1 MLTAR
6 ARYHVAAVCR
16 TLLPWSYRSGTLSP
30 RARPRGRTPH
40 RQILLAACV
49 LASSMAFIDGSAL
62 TVALPSLRVFFAADL
77 AATQW
82 VLNGYVLALAALTL
96 IGGALADV
104 YGKARALRYGC
115 LGFGMASVACI
126 FAPSVEWL
134 IAARVVQ
141 GIAAALVTPASL
153 ALIGATYPK
162 DERNGAIGIWAA
174 ASALTT
180 AGGPVLGGWLTQEFG
195 WQYIFAIN
203 PPLALIAVT
212 LLMAYAPDDQ
222 HKQRRF
228 DIAGAAI
235 LAGALAAL
243 AWALSQIG
251 PQRAGAANNILVG
264 MAAALGIAALAGYV
278 AWERLSRY
286 PMTPPRLLANRPFVT
301 LNVATLLV
309 YTGLAVMFFLLS
321 FDLIDRRHLTPTDA
335 GLAFLPFTL
344 GVGLLSRPFGLL
356 ADKISA
362 RVMLVVGPLGAALAY
377 VLLAMG
383 RDAPLTLGVL
393 FPMTL
398 LGVSFAVLVAPL
410 TTSVLSCVGDDDEGL
425 ASGVNNTVSRIAQ
438 LIGIALAAGVAAY
451 TAGYVASLIVAAVL
465 SAAAAFAIAVMLPGS
480 AGKPLRFRG

>member
-1 MLTAR
+1 MSQPFVEPCSRGLIEAEP
-6 ARYHVAAVCR
+6 C
-16 TLLPWSYRSGTLSP
+16 P
-30 RARPRGRTPH
+30 RAQGREIAVT
-40 RQILLAACV
+40 RKRMVLAACV

-62 TVALPSLRVFFAADL
+62 TVALPRLRAFFDADL
-77 AATQW
+77 AAMQW

-104 YGKARALRYGC
+104 YGKARVLRHGC

-126 FAPSVEWL
+126 FAPTIEWL
-134 IAARVVQ
+134 IAARVAQ

-203 PPLALIAVT
+203 PPLALIAVA

-235 LAGALAAL
+235 LVGALAAL

-251 PQRAGAANNILVG
+251 PQRAGAVNNILVG
-264 MAAALGIAALAGYV
+264 MAVAFGIAALAGYA
-278 AWERLSRY
+278 AWERLSRH

-356 ADKISA
+356 ADKIGA
-362 RVMLVVGPLGAALAY
+362 RIMLIIGPIGAAFGY
-377 VLLAMG
+377 ILLALG
-383 RDAPLTLGVL
+383 KGAPLTLGVL

-410 TTSVLSCVGDDDEGL
+410 TNSVLSSVRDDDEGL

-438 LIGIALAAGVAAY
+438 IVGIALAAGVAAY

-465 SAAAAFAIAVMLPGS
+465 SAAAAFAIALMLPGS
-480 AGKPLRFRG
+480 ARKPLRFRG

>member
-1 MLTAR
+1 MSQPFAEPCSRGLIEAEP
-6 ARYHVAAVCR
+6 C
-16 TLLPWSYRSGTLSP
+16 P
-30 RARPRGRTPH
+30 RALGREVARPH

-62 TVALPSLRVFFAADL
+62 TVALPRLRVFFAADL

-203 PPLALIAVT
+203 PPLALIAVA

-362 RVMLVVGPLGAALAY
+362 RVMLVIGPLGAALAY

-410 TTSVLSCVGDDDEGL
+410 TTLVLSCVGDDDEGL

-438 LIGIALAAGVAAY
+438 LVGIALAAGVASYA
-451 TAGYVASLIVAAVL
+451 TGYVASLIVAAVL
-465 SAAAAFAIAVMLPGS
+465 SAAAAFAIAMMLPSS

>member
-1 MLTAR
+1 MSQPFVEPCGRGLIEAEPCPR
-6 ARYHVAAVCR
+6 VQGREIAVTR
-16 TLLPWSYRSGTLSP
+16 KRMV
-30 RARPRGRTPH
+30 
-40 RQILLAACV
+40 LAACV

-62 TVALPSLRVFFAADL
+62 TVALPRLRAFFDADL
-77 AATQW
+77 AAMQW

-104 YGKARALRYGC
+104 YGKARVLRYGC

-126 FAPSVEWL
+126 FTPTIEWL
-134 IAARVVQ
+134 IAARVAQ

-203 PPLALIAVT
+203 PPLALIAT
-212 LLMAYAPDDQ
+212 ALLMAYAPDDQ

-235 LAGALAAL
+235 LVGALAAL

-251 PQRAGAANNILVG
+251 PQRAGAVNNILVG
-264 MAAALGIAALAGYV
+264 MAAALGIAALAGYA

-301 LNVATLLV
+301 LNVVTLLV

-356 ADKISA
+356 ADKIGA
-362 RVMLVVGPLGAALAY
+362 RIMLIIGPIGAAFGY
-377 VLLAMG
+377 ILLALG
-383 RDAPLTLGVL
+383 KGAPLTLGVL

-398 LGVSFAVLVAPL
+398 LGISFAVLVAPL
-410 TTSVLSCVGDDDEGL
+410 TNSVLSSVRDDDEGL

-438 LIGIALAAGVAAY
+438 LVGIALAAGVASYA
-451 TAGYVASLIVAAVL
+451 TGYVASLIVAAVL
-465 SAAAAFAIAVMLPGS
+465 SAAAAFAIAMMLPSS